1 MTLRKK
7 LWILESLTPAYFA
20 PVMGVAGLGISWRI
34 SSSLLGTPPIV
45 GESLVLVSF
54 VIFFS
59 VSILMIGKALLNPDS
74 VRSEFLDDA
83 KLVFFPLIPTSGL
96 LLSIGARP
104 YSIDLATVLWMMSAP
119 FNFYFAA
126 IITGRWLFNSQSKL
140 NITPAWLFPIVGN
153 GVVPIAGVPLGFIE
167 ISWMFFS
174 VGIILWIVVFAALFQ
189 RLVFEEFVPKKLAPS
204 LLILLSPP
212 ATFFIADFELNAGK
226 INALSYALIYTSLFL
241 FGVFAINWRRL
252 VLVPASIAL
261 WSLTFPLAAL
271 TIANLLFYESLGQL
285 WQWWTASLLLG
296 LTTLSVSYV
305 FIATATELI
314 RYAGN
319 RPTS

>member
-1 MTLRKK
+1 MTLHKRFW
-7 LWILESLTPAYFA
+7 LLESLTPAYFA

-45 GESLVLVSF
+45 GESLVLLSF
-54 VIFFS
+54 VIFFV
-59 VSILMIGKALLNPDS
+59 VSILMIVKTVLNPAS
-74 VRSEFLDDA
+74 VKAEFLDDA
-83 KLVFFPLIPTSGL
+83 KLVFLPLIPTSGL

-104 YSIDLATVLWMMSAP
+104 YSIDLATVLWMLSAP
-119 FNFYFAA
+119 FNIYFAA
-126 IITGRWLFNSQSKL
+126 VITGRWLFNSQSKL

-174 VGIILWIVVFAALFQ
+174 VGIVLWIVVFAALFQ

-212 ATFFIADFELNAGK
+212 ATFFIAGFELNEGK
-226 INALSYALIYTSLFL
+226 IDALSYALIYTSLFL
-241 FGVFAINWRRL
+241 FCVFMINWRRL
-252 VLVPASIAL
+252 VLVPASITL

-271 TIANLLFYESLGQL
+271 TIANLLFYEAFGQL
-285 WQWWTASLLLG
+285 WQWWVASLLLG

-305 FIATATELI
+305 FIATATELF

>member
-1 MTLRKK
+1 MTLLKR
-7 LWILESLTPAYFA
+7 LWILDNLTPAYFA
-20 PVMGVAGLGISWRI
+20 PVMGVAGLGIAWRI
-34 SSSLLGTPPIV
+34 STSLLGTPTII
-45 GESLVLVSF
+45 GETLVLLSF
-54 VIFFS
+54 VIFS
-59 VSILMIGKALLNPDS
+59 VVSILMIGKTVLNPAS
-74 VRSEFLDDA
+74 IKSEFLDDA

-104 YSIDLATVLWMMSAP
+104 YSVDLATILWMLSAP
-119 FNFYFAA
+119 FNIYFAA
-126 IITGRWLFNSQSKL
+126 IITGRWLFNSHSRQS
-140 NITPAWLFPIVGN
+140 ISPAWLFPIVGN

-174 VGIILWIVVFAALFQ
+174 VGIVLWIVVFAALFQ

-212 ATFFIADFELNAGK
+212 ATFFIAGYELNEGK

-241 FGVFAINWRRL
+241 LGVFLLYWRRL
-252 VLVPASIAL
+252 VLVPASITL

-271 TIANLLFYESLGQL
+271 TIANLLFYGALGQL
-285 WQWWTASLLLG
+285 WQWWAASLLLG

-305 FIATATELI
+305 SIATATELV
-314 RYAGN
+314 RFAGN
-319 RPTS
+319 KPTN